1 MAHSRTVPR
10 QVATEQRRKALGTGV
25 GYLGVSVY
33 YLFVCVHLRVYAPVA
48 SIIFGI
54 LCFIVPSVYV
64 IKLKRVYIYIYIHIY
79 IIYRKKP

>member
-48 SIIFGI
+48 SIYLAF
-54 LCFIVPSVYV
+54 YV
-64 IKLKRVYIYIYIHIY
+64 LLFHLST
-79 IIYRKKP
+79 